1 MKKTISAIAVIA
13 AIGSTAFSPAHA
25 GDGVINFIGK
35 LETQTC
41 TIDVNGVANPAVYT
55 VVLPTVSIDRLAT
68 AGATTGQ
75 SGFVIGLKNCSSIV
89 DNGVTAFFESSPL
102 VNVITGNLLSTGT
115 AHHVEL
121 QLVDG
126 ASGRPIRVGD
136 MEQNAVT
143 TRIRMDATGSALLPY
158 AVQYYVP
165 GPAATAGTVASNVTY
180 SIVYH

>member
-75 SGFVIGLKNCSSIV
+75 SGFVIGLKNCSSII
-89 DNGVTAFFESSPL
+89 GSTAAFFEHGPSVDTS
-102 VNVITGNLLSTGT
+102 GNLNNDGT
-115 AHHVEL
+115 AANVKL

-126 ASGRPIRVGD
+126 TSGAVLTVGRPL
-136 MEQNAVT
+136 QNT
-143 TRIRMDATGSALLPY
+143 TKIPLDANGSARMPY
-158 AVQYYVP
+158 AVQYYAT
-165 GPAATAGTVASNVTY
+165 GAATAGTVSSSVTY
-180 SIVYH
+180 SIAYY